1 MCTSCKP
8 SGQWKAS
15 VVYVCVCV
23 RALEVS
29 SRSECVYWSEVSL
42 DLEPP
47 TLDTLRQSCPS
58 SSCPRPSPARL
69 TQRLQSADNTHL
81 QLRTSAAH
89 TQILT
94 DTHTPLTMRNSSSH
108 ERSRADTN
116 PHTGTRTHLS
126 VPTHLLLSIRSF
138 FLLHPS
144 LFIPQSNLQVFSFLV
159 SRTKDTCAA
168 AHSLTASFFPL
179 VVSHPHQQSSPLNS
193 WERKRDECR
202 HGALSRRTQCLW
214 HAVRC
219 ILWYSDSIQ
228 SVDCF

>member
-1 MCTSCKP
+1 MTVSKDHRLFFVNEFSSFRLRCIC
-8 SGQWKAS
+8 
-15 VVYVCVCV
+15 VCVCV

-69 TQRLQSADNTHL
+69 TQRLQSTDNTHL

-108 ERSRADTN
+108 ERTRADTN

-126 VPTHLLLSIRSF
+126 VPTHLLLNIRSF
-138 FLLHPS
+138 FSPSSFSFHSPKQPSSLLVFSEPDKRHMWS
-144 LFIPQSNLQVFSFLV
+144 GPQSHGLILSSCRLPPPSTIFTVKLLREKERWMQTRRSVPEDAV
-159 SRTKDTCAA
+159 SLA
-168 AHSLTASFFPL
+168 
-179 VVSHPHQQSSPLNS
+179 
-193 WERKRDECR
+193 CR
-202 HGALSRRTQCLW
+202 
-214 HAVRC
+214 
-219 ILWYSDSIQ
+219 
-228 SVDCF
+228 